1 MWPRTPD
8 GVSRASPR
16 PPCLTPPG
24 SSDPVIQ
31 ASQCPAAG
39 AGDSPRVVAPA
50 SQCTPHRT
58 RRASRLQPGHWPVP
72 TFQPLSQV
80 PRPPSQ
86 LRAAPDAPPSGS
98 LLGLSLAAAL
108 GLLAHPGSTHTGP
121 HSRWPALPMAGPQ
134 EGSAHEGPHPPRS
147 PCVCPQTSCG
157 SLAKAGSRPCRG
169 QCLVSPLAS
178 EGPSCCQRRLPPR
191 TLTPGPSS
199 LLRTQVS
206 AGECRSWGL
215 LGSQAPPECRLLR
228 SQGQAHPDLRASR
241 AARGRRPAGPAG

>member
-1 MWPRTPD
+1 MPSGRSRGLAPRR
-8 GVSRASPR
+8 G
-16 PPCLTPPG
+16 PCL
-24 SSDPVIQ
+24 PVH
-31 ASQCPAAG
+31 
-39 AGDSPRVVAPA
+39 
-50 SQCTPHRT
+50 PHRT